1 MEDNDTLREILGFF
15 VRMIGSLMDPIGL
28 PCYIAIGL
36 YFRSLAGALSVALG
50 FRLVFQIV
58 IAIIRSNIEG
68 GADSSAPDFESLAV
82 GFSGAAF
89 ATGVT
94 YFVAS
99 KYRKAAKDERKT
111 HDMTRFT
118 QEQIAAMRGFLP
130 HDEHDRVICARLR
143 LDYNPGAPEVILPG
157 DDEDVRRWA
166 SVLCKQ
172 GGAIP
177 VYIWRESGGWEY
189 VGEFEVESF
198 SDSPADISQHARS
211 GSVASIPISS
221 VIRMRRILTK

>member
-15 VRMIGSLMDPIGL
+15 VRVIGSLMDPIGL
-28 PCYIAIGL
+28 PCYIAIGI

-58 IAIIRSNIEG
+58 IAIIRSNIAG
-68 GADSSAPDFESLAV
+68 GVDSSSPDFESLAV

-89 ATGVT
+89 ATGIT
-94 YFVAS
+94 YFFAS

-118 QEQIAAMRGFLP
+118 QEQITAMRGFLP
-130 HDEHDRVICARLR
+130 HEDGRVICARLR
-143 LDYNPGAPEVILPG
+143 LDYNPGAPEIILPG

-177 VYIWRESGGWEY
+177 VYIWRESACWEY

-198 SDSPADISQHARS
+198 SELPADIAHHARS
-211 GSVASIPISS
+211 GSVANIPISS
-221 VIRMRRILTK
+221 VIRMRRVLTK